1 MEDRPDVD
9 MDSLDSLT
17 DVKQQARKTKNING
31 TQTQDNRSNV
41 YLTDDVIEA
50 TIMCMISRIVMHEK
64 QNMPI
69 EDTEREVME
78 ELGESLNQIITFA
91 KEKNDTIQTEDPK
104 TTTTATATATTPTT
118 PMKTTTTTTTTAA

>member
-9 MDSLDSLT
+9 MDSIDSLA
-17 DVKQQARKTKNING
+17 DVKQQTRKAKNING

-41 YLTDDVIEA
+41 YLTDEVIEA
-50 TIMCMISRIVMHEK
+50 TIMCMISRISMHEK

-104 TTTTATATATTPTT
+104 TTTTTATATTPTT
-118 PMKTTTTTTTTAA
+118 PTKTTTTTAA

>member
-9 MDSLDSLT
+9 MDSMDSLA
-17 DVKQQARKTKNING
+17 DVKLPSNKMKELNG
-31 TQTQDNRSNV
+31 TYLQDNRSNV

-64 QNMPI
+64 QNLPI

-91 KEKNDTIQTEDPK
+91 KEKNDTFHMDDTK
-104 TTTTATATATTPTT
+104 TMA
-118 PMKTTTTTTTTAA
+118 

>member
-9 MDSLDSLT
+9 MDSLDG
-17 DVKQQARKTKNING
+17 VVGAQQSKAKGAK
-31 TQTQDNRSNV
+31 DKKKSENRSNL

-64 QNMPI
+64 QNLPI

-78 ELGESLNQIITFA
+78 ELGESLNQIISFA
-91 KEKNDTIQTEDPK
+91 KEKHDTSQLDDSK
-104 TTTTATATATTPTT
+104 ATA
-118 PMKTTTTTTTTAA
+118 

>member
-9 MDSLDSLT
+9 MDSIDSLA
-17 DVKQQARKTKNING
+17 DVKQQTRKAKNING

-50 TIMCMISRIVMHEK
+50 TIMCMISRISMHEK

-104 TTTTATATATTPTT
+104 TTTTTATAMTPTT
-118 PMKTTTTTTTTAA
+118 PTKTTTTTAA

>member
-9 MDSLDSLT
+9 MDSLDSLA
-17 DVKQQARKTKNING
+17 DVKQQSRKIKNING

-64 QNMPI
+64 QNLPI

-104 TTTTATATATTPTT
+104 TTA
-118 PMKTTTTTTTTAA
+118 TTTTTA

>member
-17 DVKQQARKTKNING
+17 DVKQQARKAKNING

>member
-9 MDSLDSLT
+9 MDSIDSLA
-17 DVKQQARKTKNING
+17 DVKQQTRKAKNING

-50 TIMCMISRIVMHEK
+50 TIMCMISRISMHEK

-104 TTTTATATATTPTT
+104 TTTTTATATTPTT
-118 PMKTTTTTTTTAA
+118 PTKTTTTTAA

>member
-9 MDSLDSLT
+9 MDSLDSLA
-17 DVKQQARKTKNING
+17 DVKQQARKAKNING
-31 TQTQDNRSNV
+31 TQTLDNRSNA

-104 TTTTATATATTPTT
+104 TTTATTPTT
-118 PMKTTTTTTTTAA
+118 PTKTTTTTTTTAA

>member
-9 MDSLDSLT
+9 MDSIDSLA
-17 DVKQQARKTKNING
+17 DVKQQTRKAKNING

-50 TIMCMISRIVMHEK
+50 TIMCMISRISMHEK

-69 EDTEREVME
+69 EDTEREVLE

-104 TTTTATATATTPTT
+104 TTTTTATATTPTT
-118 PMKTTTTTTTTAA
+118 PTKTTTTTAA

>member
-9 MDSLDSLT
+9 MDSLDGLLGAKG
-17 DVKQQARKTKNING
+17 VRKAPNANDKHSHEH
-31 TQTQDNRSNV
+31 RSNM

-64 QNMPI
+64 QGMPV

-91 KEKNDTIQTEDPK
+91 KEKNETNSQLDESQ
-104 TTTTATATATTPTT
+104 
-118 PMKTTTTTTTTAA
+118 AAS

>member
-9 MDSLDSLT
+9 MDSLDSLA
-17 DVKQQARKTKNING
+17 DVKQQARKAKNING
-31 TQTQDNRSNV
+31 TQTQDNRSNA

-104 TTTTATATATTPTT
+104 TTTATTPTT
-118 PMKTTTTTTTTAA
+118 PTKTTTTTTTTAA